1 MRRDDLRPRVL
12 ADFEGA
18 WELSRDV
25 VQDGGPP
32 ARFHGRAVWTPTGD
46 GLDYVETGTLEI
58 VGQGRFAAERRYH
71 WGSDLRVY
79 FDDGR
84 FFHQVP
90 PSGGETGHWCDPDQ
104 YDVTYDFADWPR
116 FTADWTV
123 RGPRKS
129 YRMASHYR
137 R

>member
-1 MRRDDLRPRVL
+1 MRRDDLRPRAL
-12 ADFEGA
+12 TDFEGA
-18 WELSRDV
+18 WQLSRDV
-25 VQDGGPP
+25 IHDGGLP
-32 ARFHGRAVWTPTGD
+32 ARFEGRALWTRAGD

-58 VGQGRFAAERRYH
+58 AGQGRFAAERRYR
-71 WGSDLRVY
+71 WGPDLRVY

-90 PSGGETGHWCDPDQ
+90 TQGGSTGHWCDPDQ
-104 YDVTYDFADWPR
+104 YDVVYDFSAWPR
-116 FTADWTV
+116 FSAEWVV

-129 YRMASHYR
+129 YRMTSDYR